1 MAKLMVCISE
11 PSSNKYFDNPYKVGE
26 KVIYLGEAKPK
37 SDSPEDVRFAKQF
50 IKIKRLKPLEE
61 RVESKRNF
69 EFLVVR
75 KNE

>member
-1 MAKLMVCISE
+1 MAKLMTCVSE
-11 PSSNKYFDNPYKVGE
+11 PTSNKYFEHPYKIGE
-26 KVIYLGEAKPK
+26 KVIYLGEVKPK
-37 SDSPEDVRFAKQF
+37 TDSPEDVRFAKQF

-61 RVESKRNF
+61 RVESKKNF